1 MLGDKV
7 SYQGSPAYE
16 ESLTTYFNLQAST
29 VQPHCIVF
37 PHTADDVSVAISSLR
52 TSTTDYLEGQHGC
65 QFAVRSGG
73 HGTSAGS
80 SNIQDGVTIDLRQL
94 NKIEVRQDHS
104 EVSIGTGATWDEGT
118 YLESLG
124 SRPTLSTGRLQPSSN
139 SSNHEIGFTSEAQ

>member
-94 NKIEVRQDHS
+94 NTIELSEDHS
-104 EVSIGTGATWDEGT
+104 AVSIGTGATWDEGT
-118 YLESLG
+118 YLRSLG
-124 SRPTLSTGRLQPSSN
+124 SRLILVRGRTPLSGN
-139 SSNHEIGFTSEAQ
+139 NEIGFASEA